1 MTEQSRPAARRICL
15 SDETPQGF
23 TAQGL
28 IPQGRRSPR
37 ATLRRLI
44 LTGTALGLLAACD
57 RPLDFDMRGNFG
69 NTLDTAEAARQ
80 PVANRPAPDARGVIS
95 YPNYQVAVARQG
107 DTVADVATRI
117 GIAPD
122 ELARFNGL
130 RPADPLRAEEVVALP
145 RRVAEPA
152 GGFATARA
160 GGTDITSLAS
170 SAIDR
175 SDAAAVSTT
184 TLPPAG
190 GGMISP
196 ASATPAAAAAPRAPV
211 GQEPTRHQVKRGETA
226 FTISRL
232 YNVSV
237 RSLAEW
243 NGLGAD
249 YAIREGQFLLIP
261 VPDMQAP
268 ARPVAAAAVTAPG
281 AGSPTPVPPS
291 AATPLPAAVPA
302 PAAAPAPATSAP
314 DLGAGQSATARNAQ
328 MATPVQGTIIRDYQK
343 GKNDGLDIQAPSG
356 TAIVAAE
363 AGTVAA
369 ITASADQV
377 PIIVIRHPD
386 NLLTVYAN
394 VEGAVVKKDD
404 KVARGQKIAQIRSGS
419 SNYLHFEVR
428 KGFDS
433 VDPTPYL
440 APR

>member
-1 MTEQSRPAARRICL
+1 MTQQSHPAPRLIVGVGYRFLGDNLRRIL
-15 SDETPQGF
+15 
-23 TAQGL
+23 
-28 IPQGRRSPR
+28 
-37 ATLRRLI
+37 
-44 LTGTALGLLAACD
+44 LTGTALSLLAACD
-57 RPLDFDMRGNFG
+57 GPLDFDMRGNFG

-95 YPNYQVAVARQG
+95 YPNYQVAVARRG
-107 DTVADVATRI
+107 DSVTDVASRI
-117 GIAPD
+117 GINAE
-122 ELARFNGL
+122 ELARFNGM
-130 RPADPLRAEEVVALP
+130 RPADMLRPDEVLALP
-145 RRVAEPA
+145 RRVAEPSPA
-152 GGFATARA
+152 TGGVGTIQPP
-160 GGTDITSLAS
+160 GTDITALAN

-184 TLPPAG
+184 TLPPLTG
-190 GGMISP
+190 
-196 ASATPAAAAAPRAPV
+196 SATPAATPAAAPRPQV
-211 GQEPTRHQVKRGETA
+211 GIEPTRHQVQRGETA

-249 YAIREGQFLLIP
+249 YTIREGQYLLIP
-261 VPDMQAP
+261 VPDTQAP
-268 ARPVAAAAVTAPG
+268 ARPAAAAAAVVPAPG

-291 AATPLPAAVPA
+291 AATPLPQETTR
-302 PAAAPAPATSAP
+302 PAAAPPPPTTAP
-314 DLGAGQSATARNAQ
+314 DLGTTQSTPARTAQ
-328 MATPVQGTIIRDYQK
+328 LATPVQGTIIRDYQK
-343 GKNDGLDIQAPSG
+343 GRNDGLDIQAPSG

-369 ITASADQV
+369 ITASADQI

-404 KVARGQKIAQIRSGS
+404 RVTRGQKIAQIRSGS

>member
-1 MTEQSRPAARRICL
+1 MTEQSRPAAARR
-15 SDETPQGF
+15 DHPGMTGAARPP
-23 TAQGL
+23 A
-28 IPQGRRSPR
+28 RH
-37 ATLRRLI
+37 ALRHMI
-44 LTGTALGLLAACD
+44 LTGTAMALLAACD

-95 YPNYQVAVARQG
+95 YPNYQVAVARRG
-107 DTVADVATRI
+107 DTVADVATRV
-117 GIAPD
+117 GISPE

-130 RPADPLRAEEVVALP
+130 RPADPLRPEEVVALP
-145 RRVAEPA
+145 RRVAEPSA
-152 GGFATARA
+152 ATGGFGTIQPP
-160 GGTDITSLAS
+160 GTDITALAS

-190 GGMISP
+190 SGMI
-196 ASATPAAAAAPRAPV
+196 TPAAAPVQSAAAARPQV

-243 NGLGAD
+243 NGLGSD
-249 YAIREGQFLLIP
+249 YTIREGQYLLIP
-261 VPDMQAP
+261 VPDAQAP

-281 AGSPTPVPPS
+281 TGSPTPVPPS
-291 AATPLPAAVPA
+291 AATPLPTETTR

-314 DLGAGQSATARNAQ
+314 DLGAAQTAPARTAQ
-328 MATPVQGTIIRDYQK
+328 LATPVQGTIIRDYQK
-343 GKNDGLDIQAPSG
+343 GRNDGLDIQAPSG
-356 TAIVAAE
+356 TPIVAAE

-369 ITASADQV
+369 ITASADQI

-404 KVARGQKIAQIRSGS
+404 KVSRGQKIAQIRSGS

>member
-1 MTEQSRPAARRICL
+1 MPHTSRLDRHALPAG
-15 SDETPQGF
+15 QF
-23 TAQGL
+23 
-28 IPQGRRSPR
+28 
-37 ATLRRLI
+37 LRRAI

-57 RPLDFDMRGNFG
+57 RPLDFDLRGNFG
-69 NTLDTAEAARQ
+69 NTLDTAEASRQ

-107 DTVADVATRI
+107 DTVTDLATRV
-117 GIAPD
+117 GVSPD

-130 RPADPLRAEEVVALP
+130 RPADPLRPDEIVALP
-145 RRVAEPA
+145 RRVAEPSPA
-152 GGFATARA
+152 TGGFGAIQPP
-160 GGTDITSLAS
+160 GTDITALAS

-175 SDAAAVSTT
+175 AGGSSVSTT

-190 GGMISP
+190 GATTS
-196 ASATPAAAAAPRAPV
+196 AATPAAAAVRPQV
-211 GQEPTRHQVKRGETA
+211 GLEPTRHKVVRGETA
-226 FTISRL
+226 FTVSRL

-243 NGLGAD
+243 NGLGPD
-249 YAIREGQFLLIP
+249 YTIREGQYLLIP
-261 VPDMQAP
+261 VPDAEAP
-268 ARPVAAAAVTAPG
+268 ARPAAVVAAPG
-281 AGSPTPVPPS
+281 TGSVTPVPPS
-291 AATPLPAAVPA
+291 SATPLPAATP
-302 PAAAPAPATSAP
+302 PAAATPAPATAAP
-314 DLGAGQSATARNAQ
+314 NLGATQTPAARNAQ
-328 MATPVQGTIIRDYQK
+328 LATPVQGSVIRDYQK
-343 GKNDGLDIQAPSG
+343 GKNEGLDIQAPSG
-356 TAIVAAE
+356 TPIVAAE

-394 VEGAVVKKDD
+394 VEGATVKKDD
-404 KVARGQKIAQIRSGS
+404 KVTRGQKIAQIRAGS

>member
-1 MTEQSRPAARRICL
+1 MTEQSRPAAARTAPWGAMESARPA
-15 SDETPQGF
+15 PQ
-23 TAQGL
+23 
-28 IPQGRRSPR
+28 RS
-37 ATLRRLI
+37 LRHLI
-44 LTGTALGLLAACD
+44 LAGTALAVLAACD

-69 NTLDTAEAARQ
+69 STLDTAEAARQ

-130 RPADPLRAEEVVALP
+130 RPADALRPDEVVALP
-145 RRVAEPA
+145 RRVAEPSA
-152 GGFATARA
+152 ATGGFGTIQPP
-160 GGTDITSLAS
+160 GTDIAGLAS

-190 GGMISP
+190 GGMI
-196 ASATPAAAAAPRAPV
+196 TPAAPAPATASAAARPQV

-226 FTISRL
+226 FTIARL

-243 NGLGAD
+243 NGLGTD
-249 YAIREGQFLLIP
+249 YTIREGQFLLIP
-261 VPDMQAP
+261 VPDAQAP
-268 ARPVAAAAVTAPG
+268 ARPVAVAAAVTPPG

-291 AATPLPAAVPA
+291 AATPLPTERTQ
-302 PAAAPAPATSAP
+302 PAAAPAPATTAPNLGAAQSAP
-314 DLGAGQSATARNAQ
+314 ARNAQ
-328 MATPVQGTIIRDYQK
+328 LATPVQGSIIRDYQK
-343 GKNDGLDIQAPSG
+343 GKNDGLDIQAPAG

-369 ITASADQV
+369 ITASADQI

-404 KVARGQKIAQIRSGS
+404 KVTRGQKIAQIRSGS

>member
-1 MTEQSRPAARRICL
+1 MILQSRP
-15 SDETPQGF
+15 T
-23 TAQGL
+23 
-28 IPQGRRSPR
+28 PR
-37 ATLRRLI
+37 AMQLRPSTLSPSNLSRTFRALM
-44 LTGTALGLLAACD
+44 LTGTAIGLLAACD

-95 YPNYQVAVARQG
+95 YPNYQVAVARRG
-107 DTVADVATRI
+107 DTVTDVASRI
-117 GIAPD
+117 GVDAN
-122 ELARFNGL
+122 ELARFNGV
-130 RPADPLRAEEVVALP
+130 RPADPLRPDEVLALP
-145 RRVAEPA
+145 RRVAEPSPTT
-152 GGFATARA
+152 GGMMQS
-160 GGTDITSLAS
+160 GTDITSLAS

-190 GGMISP
+190 SMIQP
-196 ASATPAAAAAPRAPV
+196 AATPAATTTAAATQPRAA
-211 GQEPTRHQVKRGETA
+211 EPIRHQVKRGETA

-232 YNVSV
+232 YNVTV

-243 NGLGAD
+243 NGLGAE
-249 YAIREGQFLLIP
+249 YTIREGQYLLIP
-261 VPDMQAP
+261 VADTAAP
-268 ARPVAAAAVTAPG
+268 ARPVQTAAVTSPG
-281 AGSPTPVPPS
+281 TGSPTPVPPS
-291 AATPLPAAVPA
+291 AARPLPAETTQ
-302 PAAAPAPATSAP
+302 PAAAAPPPTNAP
-314 DLGAGQSATARNAQ
+314 NLGATQTAPTSTSQLA
-328 MATPVQGTIIRDYQK
+328 MPVQGTIIRDYQK
-343 GKNDGLDIQAPSG
+343 GKNDGLDIQATSG
-356 TAIVAAE
+356 TAIMAAE

-369 ITASADQV
+369 ITASADQI

-404 KVARGQKIAQIRSGS
+404 KVTRGQKIAQIRAGT

-440 APR
+440 ARR